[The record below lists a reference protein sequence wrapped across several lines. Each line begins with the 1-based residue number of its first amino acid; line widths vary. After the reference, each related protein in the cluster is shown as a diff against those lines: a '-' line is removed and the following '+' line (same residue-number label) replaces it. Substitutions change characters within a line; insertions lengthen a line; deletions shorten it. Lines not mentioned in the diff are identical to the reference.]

1 MRKISQAGSFPPAMR
16 GPKPVGKELGQ
27 AWRYDSLG
35 YTFAFSVIVFAG
47 LGFLLD
53 RWLDTTP
60 IITVAGTLVGAGLAF
75 YWVYQ
80 KVKMDETKYKAEHG
94 KRAESPPNEPGD

>member
-1 MRKISQAGSFPPAMR
+1 MKGQ
-16 GPKPVGKELGQ
+16 KPVGKELGQ

-53 RWLDTTP
+53 RWLHTTP
-60 IITVAGTLVGAGLAF
+60 IITVVGTLLGAGMAF
-75 YWVYQ
+75 FWVYQ
-80 KVKMDETKYKAEHG
+80 KVKADEASYKASHG
-94 KRAESPPNEPGD
+94 KPGGSEPPNEPRD

>member
-1 MRKISQAGSFPPAMR
+1 MR
-16 GPKPVGKELGQ
+16 GQKPVGKELGQ

-53 RWLDTTP
+53 RWLHTTP
-60 IITVAGTLVGAGLAF
+60 IITVAGTLAGAGLAF
-75 YWVYQ
+75 FWVYQ
-80 KVKMDETKYKAEHG
+80 KVKSDETRYKAEHG
-94 KRAESPPNEPGD
+94 RGAQSPPDEPGH

>member
-1 MRKISQAGSFPPAMR
+1 MKRPN
-16 GPKPVGKELGQ
+16 PVGKDVGQ

-53 RWLDTTP
+53 RWLHTTP
-60 IITVAGTLVGAGLAF
+60 IITVAGTLAGAGLAF
-75 YWVYQ
+75 FWVYQ
-80 KVKMDETKYKAEHG
+80 KVKMDETRYKAEHG
-94 KRAESPPNEPGD
+94 REGGKLPPDEPGN